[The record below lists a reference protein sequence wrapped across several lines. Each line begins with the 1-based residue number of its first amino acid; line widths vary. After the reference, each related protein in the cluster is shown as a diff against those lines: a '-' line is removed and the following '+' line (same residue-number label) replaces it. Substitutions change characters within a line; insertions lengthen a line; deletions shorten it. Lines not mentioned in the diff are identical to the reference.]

1 LKNEYAIICITIN
14 GRMKMS
20 VTKIDHIGIAVESI
34 EESLKLYKDALNMD
48 FKGIEELPERALKTA
63 FIQAEDSMI
72 ELLEPTSEQSTVA
85 KFIEKKG
92 PGIHHIALHV
102 KNISQTME
110 SLKEKGY
117 RLLSD
122 TPEKGA
128 HGSKVVFLHPK
139 STNGVLLELVESD
152 H

>member
-1 LKNEYAIICITIN
+1 
-14 GRMKMS
+14 MKMS

-34 EESLKLYKDALNMD
+34 EESLKLYQDALKMNY
-48 FKGIEELPERALKTA
+48 KGIEEIPERALKTA
-63 FIQAEDSMI
+63 FIQAGDSMI

-102 KNISQTME
+102 QNITQTME

-122 TPEKGA
+122 VPEKGA
-128 HGSKVVFLHPK
+128 HGTKVVFLHPK
-139 STNGVLLELVESD
+139 STNGVLLELVESE